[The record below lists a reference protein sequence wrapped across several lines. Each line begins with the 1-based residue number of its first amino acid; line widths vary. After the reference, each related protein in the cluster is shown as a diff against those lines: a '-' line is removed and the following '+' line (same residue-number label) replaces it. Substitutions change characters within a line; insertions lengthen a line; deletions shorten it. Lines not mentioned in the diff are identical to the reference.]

1 MHRDRRNPKWIFFK
15 VLFGIIFV
23 AVISFIL
30 MTLWNWLLPS
40 LFGIKTINY
49 LHAIGLLILSKILFS
64 GVGMRPHH
72 HNSRHEEWHRKFKA
86 EVDSQTNEMPKEK

>member
-1 MHRDRRNPKWIFFK
+1 MYREHRNPKWIFFK
-15 VLFGIIFV
+15 VFFGIIFV

-30 MTLWNWLLPS
+30 MTLWNWLMPS
-40 LFGIKTINY
+40 LFGIKSIDY

-72 HNSRHEEWHRKFKA
+72 HDSRQEAWHRKFKSDF
-86 EVDSQTNEMPKEK
+86 ETSTKEMPKE